1 MKNWKIIYTIITDT
15 LMCVEFETFEEME
28 NWLAQRIE
36 QLKPYCKKAV
46 VWELFEGEWKI
57 RHSWKKA

>member
-1 MKNWKIIYTIITDT
+1 MKNWKIIYTIITGT
-15 LMCVEFETFEEME
+15 IMSIEFETFEEIE

-36 QLKPYCKKAV
+36 QLKPYWEKAV

-57 RHSWKKA
+57 RHKWKRA